1 MNENSEVKGSTAT
14 PTSAGKPLWRVIV
27 VPAVI
32 IVAAIVAWWLIVSS
46 ETPPPADPPQPPP
59 IETNAGGTLREQFY
73 AGQIEPLL
81 KATAQANDKA
91 AERAVT
97 RINEAFDKYR
107 GGVKPFVED
116 VTSWSTRFGIVGRM
130 PGDWWYEDDRIT
142 SYVQTKFEKH
152 LFSES
157 QLQQDITAVLE
168 AFKEDLEA
176 NKNRLLAECRAA
188 IDDEDLPSI
197 KLPDY
202 ESYKREVRKIILEFS
217 EQRAKDSVYRG
228 VATFVLSE
236 VAGGAAGYFVSQVL
250 IRIGT
255 TAVTAAA
262 AGGGATAGGAAVGG
276 GGGSLAGPVGT
287 AIGVGVGLVVGIIV
301 DWWMTDRFQERLTN
315 DLTEYIDK
323 LEAGLLDGTDT
334 DAGLKATI
342 DKFVDDLNFA
352 QATVTHRAVVEPY
365 DDNSK

>member
-1 MNENSEVKGSTAT
+1 MTEFSDDQVNSKT
-14 PTSAGKPLWRVIV
+14 PAISGKPLWRIIV
-27 VPAVI
+27 VPAA
-32 IVAAIVAWWLIVSS
+32 IVVLAIVAWWLIVSS

-59 IETNAGGTLREQFY
+59 IETDAGSASREKFY
-73 AGQIEPLL
+73 TGQIQPLL
-81 KATAQANDKA
+81 KTAAQANDKA

-107 GGVKPFVED
+107 EGVKPFVED
-116 VTSWSTRFGIVGRM
+116 VTSYPTRFGIIGRM
-130 PGDWWYEDDRIT
+130 PGDWWYEDDRING
-142 SYVQTKFEKH
+142 YVQTKFEKH

-157 QLQQDITAVLE
+157 QLKQDITAVLE
-168 AFKEDLEA
+168 ALKEDLEA
-176 NKNRLLAECRAA
+176 NKNRLLGECLAA
-188 IDDEDLPSI
+188 INGEDLPSI

-202 ESYKREVRKIILEFS
+202 ESYDREVREIILEFS
-217 EQRAKDSVYRG
+217 KQRAKDSVYSG

-236 VAGGAAGYFVSQVL
+236 MAGGAAGYIVRQVL
-250 IRIGT
+250 VSIGT
-255 TAVTAAA
+255 TAATSAA

-342 DKFVDDLNFA
+342 TKFVDDLSSA
-352 QATVTHRAVVEPY
+352 QTTVTHRAIMEP
-365 DDNSK
+365 DDDESK